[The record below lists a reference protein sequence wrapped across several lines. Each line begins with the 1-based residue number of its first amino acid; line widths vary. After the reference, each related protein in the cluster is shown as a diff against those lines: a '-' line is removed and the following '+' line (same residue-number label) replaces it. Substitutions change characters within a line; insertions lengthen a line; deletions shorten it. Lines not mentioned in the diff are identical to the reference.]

1 MEFAPDLVIISA
13 GFDAARGDDL
23 GGCDVTPGGYAHMTH
38 MLCSLASGKVVV
50 ALEGGYNLD
59 SIRDSAVAVMRVLL
73 GESPPPMPSMV
84 ANRKATE
91 TIYQALRVQ
100 SKYWKSI
107 IAPVEEV
114 EQTLEYVEAAHFPT
128 ILKEYRSRQLYLS
141 HKLYQLPIVDDI
153 LKQAFDGLVLCSA
166 DIFRVTT
173 LILFIHNFGD
183 LHVELMGEASVD
195 VNLEKSFIMDASGE
209 MVGWA
214 RQNGYGFIDLNVFAN
229 NLKNLPRDAMK
240 ETVSL
245 QRKII
250 TYVWDNFV
258 EIAEDASVYL
268 VAYGGASFPISELFK
283 ARDVTKKLKGVAQI
297 IGKSQTPAQVTRVTG
312 ADDWFVKNGVVY
324 VGVDSKD
331 EALFGPRAG
340 IGRIEQLSTTALR
353 GPVVM
358 QRCIPR
364 LDELVKSGRP
374 FGHNLA

>member
-1 MEFAPDLVIISA
+1 M
-13 GFDAARGDDL
+13 
-23 GGCDVTPGGYAHMTH
+23 
-38 MLCSLASGKVVV
+38 
-50 ALEGGYNLD
+50 NL
-59 SIRDSAVAVMRVLL
+59 R
-73 GESPPPMPSMV
+73 
-84 ANRKATE
+84 
-91 TIYQALRVQ
+91 
-100 SKYWKSI
+100 W
-107 IAPVEEV
+107 
-114 EQTLEYVEAAHFPT
+114 FPAD
-128 ILKEYRSRQLYLS
+128 
-141 HKLYQLPIVDDI
+141 P
-153 LKQAFDGLVLCSA
+153 FSA